1 MLRHPVTLAAEP
13 APAPRVVKP
22 VLASVESTA
31 FQTFG
36 FAMLCLYA
44 VGPALNDIARNIFGF
59 VPHLTLIP
67 LALLWVCTVFGGGLG
82 RAFQVSMGR
91 WWLALFVIMMISTPF
106 SIWPGGST
114 ALLADFGP
122 KRYVILFCIAA
133 VQVSAMQCIRFAY
146 LQIVSSAL
154 LLSMCFLYGSSS
166 ISDGRFYI
174 AQSMFFDNS
183 NDLAIAL
190 LLTSTNLLFVFFARG
205 FVLKILAT
213 CEILLSLFYI
223 LKSGS
228 RGTFLAAMVAAV
240 FVLIFSKRKIIVLSL
255 VPAVL
260 IVLITFAPSQMVQR
274 FMSVVIDPEQVVAS
288 GAGGSEVESQLA
300 RQDMVKL
307 SLKITLQH
315 PLLGVGPGMFDN
327 FVQKG
332 AKEAGVHAAS
342 LSTHNAYTQVSS
354 ECGIPAFICYMAT
367 IILTIKLNY
376 RMFKAL
382 PDQGGQVDPRLTGIA
397 FSGLIGAIAYVVAST
412 FHHIAFAG
420 NLAWLSGGT
429 VALWLVTQPI
439 LSSKVPGSNRR
450 A

>member
-13 APAPRVVKP
+13 ASLPRVAKP
-22 VLASVESTA
+22 VMAPVVSTA
-31 FQTFG
+31 FQRFG

-44 VGPALNDIARNIFGF
+44 IGPALNDIARNVFGF

-67 LALLWVCTVFGGGLG
+67 LALLWLCTVFGGGLG
-82 RAFQVSMGR
+82 RAFQVSIGR
-91 WWLALFVIMMISTPF
+91 WWLALFAIMMVSTVF

-133 VQVSAMQCIRFAY
+133 VQVSATQCIRFAY
-146 LQIVSSAL
+146 LQILSSAL
-154 LLSMCFLYGSSS
+154 LLFMCFFYGTTS
-166 ISDGRFYI
+166 ISDGRFFI
-174 AQSMFFDNS
+174 GQSMFFDNS

-190 LLTSTNLLFVFFARG
+190 LLTSTSLLFVFFARG

-228 RGTFLAAMVAAV
+228 RGTFLAALVAAV
-240 FVLIFSKRKIIVLSL
+240 FVLIFSKRKIVVLWL
-255 VPAVL
+255 VPALL
-260 IVLITFAPSQMVQR
+260 IALITFAPSQMIQR
-274 FMSVVIDPEQVVAS
+274 FMSVVIDPERAVAS
-288 GAGGSEVESQLA
+288 GAGGSEVESQLV

-332 AKEAGVHAAS
+332 AKETGVHAVS
-342 LSTHNAYTQVSS
+342 LNTHNAYTQVSS
-354 ECGIPAFICYMAT
+354 ECGILAFICYMAT
-367 IILTIKLNY
+367 IILTIKLNH

-397 FSGLIGAIAYVVAST
+397 FSGLIGTIGYAVASI
-412 FHHIAFAG
+412 FHHLAFAG
-420 NLAWLSGGT
+420 DLPWLSGGT
-429 VALWLVTQPI
+429 VALWLVTQPM
-439 LSSKVPGSNRR
+439 LSRSKQQAARVG
-450 A
+450 